1 MDIKMKLRDFVVNTD
16 GEYIL
21 KNCKEG
27 DRWSKILTKDME
39 IKSMTPSGLTISR
52 VVEQDQIIL
61 VSLPNDDTIEI
72 SAKECPIGE
81 FLGDRTVM
89 YERTYVEKWNT
100 ALEAGRFYL
109 TFDDNEQ
116 ICGVVFLRRLE
127 DHFLEWEEFSRV
139 KNYNSYHTQSRIVQ
153 LSMDLLANRKF
164 IPLYGI
170 GLKIGLNS
178 IGLDLN
184 EE

>member
-27 DRWSKILTKDME
+27 DRWSKIMTKDME
-39 IKSMTPSGLTISR
+39 IKSMRPSGLTISL
-52 VVEQDQIIL
+52 VDEPDQMIMVL
-61 VSLPNDDTIEI
+61 LPNDDKILINAE
-72 SAKECPIGE
+72 ECPIGE
-81 FLGDRTVM
+81 FLGERKVL
-89 YERTYVEKWNT
+89 YERTYIKKWNNT
-100 ALEAGRFYL
+100 LSPGHFYL
-109 TFDDNEQ
+109 TFDDDEQ
-116 ICGVVFLRRLE
+116 ISGVVFLRRLE
-127 DHFLEWEEFSRV
+127 DQFLEWEEFSRV
-139 KNYNSYHTQSRIVQ
+139 KNYNSYHTNHRTVER
-153 LSMDLLANRKF
+153 SMDSLTNCRF

>member
-1 MDIKMKLRDFVVNTD
+1 MDIKMKLRDFVVNED
-16 GEYIL
+16 DKYIL

-39 IKSMTPSGLTISR
+39 IKSMSSAGLTISR

-81 FLGDRTVM
+81 FLGDRTVL
-89 YERTYVEKWNT
+89 YERTYIKKWNT
-100 ALEAGRFYL
+100 ALEAGHFYL
-109 TFDDNEQ
+109 TFDDEQ
-116 ICGVVFLRRLE
+116 INGVVFLRRLE
-127 DHFLEWEEFSRV
+127 DQFLEWEEFSRV
-139 KNYNSYHTQSRIVQ
+139 KNYDSYHTQSRIVQ

>member
-1 MDIKMKLRDFVVNTD
+1 MDIKMKLRDFVVNKD
-16 GEYIL
+16 DAYIL

-39 IKSMTPSGLTISR
+39 IKSMSQSGLTISR

-61 VSLPNDDTIEI
+61 VSLPNVDTIEI

-81 FLGDRTVM
+81 FLGDRTVL
-89 YERTYVEKWNT
+89 YERTCIKKWNDT
-100 ALEAGRFYL
+100 LSPGHFYL
-109 TFDDNEQ
+109 TFDNDGQ
-116 ICGVVFLRRLE
+116 IDDVVFLVRLE
-127 DHFLEWEEFSRV
+127 DNFLEWEEFSCVETSTSYYTSHRV
-139 KNYNSYHTQSRIVQ
+139 VE
-153 LSMDLLANRKF
+153 LSMDSLTNRKF